1 MSVEKVMVVGA
12 GIMGSGIAQVCIEH
26 GIQTVLTDISK
37 EVADNGKA
45 KIDHF
50 LQRKIEKGKISQE
63 VKDKA
68 MSLLTT
74 SGSYQDGA
82 DADLVIEA
90 ATENVPIKLKI
101 FEQLDGIMNENAIMA
116 TNTSTIS
123 ITKIAGA
130 TKHPD
135 RVIGT
140 HFFVPPPAMKLLEVI
155 PGILTSE
162 ETEQKAMAFAEQIG
176 KEAIKAPDT
185 SGFLVNRMLVPMQN
199 EAIFLVMEGNDP
211 KAVDASMKL
220 GANFPMG
227 PLELTDFAGL
237 DTVLAV
243 MTQMYEDL
251 GDPKYRPCPL
261 LKKMVNAHLLGRK
274 TGKGFYDYTKK

>member
-1 MSVEKVMVVGA
+1 MVNKVMVVGA

-26 GIQTVLTDISK
+26 GIQTVLTDISQ
-37 EVADNGKA
+37 EVADKGKA

-50 LQRKIEKGKISQE
+50 LQRKIDKGKIEKEQ
-63 VKDKA
+63 KDQA
-68 MSLLTT
+68 MALLTT
-74 SGSYQDGA
+74 SGDYHAGA
-82 DADLVIEA
+82 DADFVIEA

-101 FEQLDGIMNENAIMA
+101 FEQLDEIVQENAILA

-140 HFFVPPPAMKLLEVI
+140 HFFVPPPAMKLLEII
-155 PGILTSE
+155 PGILTSD
-162 ETEQKAMAFAEQIG
+162 ETEKAAFDFAELIG
-176 KEAIKAPDT
+176 KTAIKAPDT

-199 EAIFLVMEGNDP
+199 EAIFLVMEGNNP
-211 KAVDASMKL
+211 KDIDQSMKL

-227 PLELTDFAGL
+227 PLDLTDFAGL

-243 MTQMYEDL
+243 MTQLYEDL

-274 TGKGFYDYTKK
+274 SGKGFYDYTK

>member
-1 MSVEKVMVVGA
+1 MGVNKVMVVGA

-26 GIQTVLTDISK
+26 GLTTVLTDVSK
-37 EVADNGKA
+37 EFADKGKA
-45 KIDHF
+45 KIEHF
-50 LQRKIEKGKISQE
+50 LQRKIEKVIIPQE
-63 VKDKA
+63 VKDHA

-74 SGSYQDGA
+74 SGDYKDGA
-82 DADLVIEA
+82 DADFVIEA

-101 FEQLDGIMNENAIMA
+101 FEQLDEIVQENAILA
-116 TNTSTIS
+116 SNTSTIS

-140 HFFVPPPAMKLLEVI
+140 HFFVPPPAMKLLEII

-162 ETEQKAMAFAEQIG
+162 ATEKAAFDFAEVIE
-176 KEAIKAPDT
+176 KTAIKAPDT

-199 EAIFLVMEGNDP
+199 EAIFLAMEGNDP
-211 KAVDASMKL
+211 KDIDQAMKL

-274 TGKGFYDYTKK
+274 TGKGFYDYTK

>member
-1 MSVEKVMVVGA
+1 MNVNKVMVVGA

-26 GIQTVLTDISK
+26 GIQTVLTDISQK
-37 EVADNGKA
+37 FADQGKA
-45 KIDHF
+45 KIDYF
-50 LQRKIEKGKISQE
+50 LQRKIEKGKITQE
-63 VKDKA
+63 VKNQA
-68 MSLLTT
+68 MSLLTA
-74 SGSYQDGA
+74 SGDYKDGA
-82 DADLVIEA
+82 DADFVIEA
-90 ATENVPIKLKI
+90 ATENVSIKLKI
-101 FEQLDGIMNENAIMA
+101 FEQLDEIVQPNAILA
-116 TNTSTIS
+116 SNTSTIS

-140 HFFVPPPAMKLLEVI
+140 HFFVPPPAMKLLEII

-162 ETEQKAMAFAEQIG
+162 ETEKRAGEFAEIIE
-176 KEAIKAPDT
+176 KTAIKAPDT

-199 EAIFLVMEGNDP
+199 EAIFLVMEGNNP
-211 KAVDASMKL
+211 KDVDQSMKL

-261 LKKMVNAHLLGRK
+261 LRKMVNAHLLGRK
-274 TGKGFYDYTKK
+274 SGKGFYDYSK

>member
-1 MSVEKVMVVGA
+1 MSIKKVMVVGA

-26 GIQTVLTDISK
+26 GLQTVLTDVSQELAEK
-37 EVADNGKA
+37 GKA

-50 LQRKIEKGKISQE
+50 LQRKIEKGRISQE
-63 VKDKA
+63 QKDRA
-68 MSLLTT
+68 MSLLQA

-82 DADLVIEA
+82 DADFVVEA

-101 FEQLDGIMNENAIMA
+101 FEQLDEIVNSNAILA

-155 PGILTSE
+155 PGILTSDA
-162 ETEQKAMAFAEQIG
+162 T
-176 KEAIKAPDT
+176 KEAAYEFAKIIDKTVVNAPDT

-199 EAIFLVMEGNDP
+199 EAIFLVQEGNDP
-211 KAVDASMKL
+211 ADVDASMKL
-220 GANFPMG
+220 GANLPMG

-261 LKKMVNAHLLGRK
+261 LRKMVNAHLLGRK
-274 TGKGFYDYTKK
+274 SGKGFYDYT

>member
-1 MSVEKVMVVGA
+1 MGVNKVMVVGA

-26 GIQTVLTDISK
+26 GLTTVLTDVSK
-37 EVADNGKA
+37 EFADKGKA
-45 KIDHF
+45 KIEHF
-50 LQRKIEKGKISQE
+50 LQRKIEKGKITQE
-63 VKDKA
+63 VKDHA

-74 SGSYQDGA
+74 SGDYKDGA
-82 DADLVIEA
+82 DADFVIEA

-101 FEQLDGIMNENAIMA
+101 FEQLDEILQENSILAS
-116 TNTSTIS
+116 NTSTIS

-140 HFFVPPPAMKLLEVI
+140 HFFVPPPAMKLLEII

-162 ETEQKAMAFAEQIG
+162 ATEKAAFDFAEVIE
-176 KEAIKAPDT
+176 KTAIKAPDT

-199 EAIFLVMEGNDP
+199 EAIFLAMEGNDP
-211 KAVDASMKL
+211 KDIDQAMKL

-274 TGKGFYDYTKK
+274 TGKGFYDYTK

>member
-1 MSVEKVMVVGA
+1 MGVNKVMVVGA

-26 GIQTVLTDISK
+26 GLTTVLTDVSK
-37 EVADNGKA
+37 EFADKGKA
-45 KIDHF
+45 KIEHF
-50 LQRKIEKGKISQE
+50 LQRKIEKGKITQE
-63 VKDKA
+63 VKDDE

-74 SGSYQDGA
+74 SGDYKDGA
-82 DADLVIEA
+82 DADFVIEA

-101 FEQLDGIMNENAIMA
+101 FEQLDEIVQENAILA
-116 TNTSTIS
+116 SNTSTIS

-140 HFFVPPPAMKLLEVI
+140 HFFVPPPAMKLLEII

-162 ETEQKAMAFAEQIG
+162 ATEKAAFDFAEVIE
-176 KEAIKAPDT
+176 KTAIKAPDT

-199 EAIFLVMEGNDP
+199 EAIFLAMEGNDP
-211 KAVDASMKL
+211 KDIDQAMKL

-274 TGKGFYDYTKK
+274 TGKGFYDYTK

>member
-1 MSVEKVMVVGA
+1 MNVNKVMVVGA

-26 GIQTVLTDISK
+26 GIQTVLTDISQK
-37 EVADNGKA
+37 FADQGKA
-45 KIDHF
+45 KIDYF
-50 LQRKIEKGKISQE
+50 LQRKIEKGKITQE
-63 VKDKA
+63 VKNQA
-68 MSLLTT
+68 MSLLTA
-74 SGSYQDGA
+74 SGDYKDGA
-82 DADLVIEA
+82 DADFVIEA
-90 ATENVPIKLKI
+90 ATENVSIKLKI
-101 FEQLDGIMNENAIMA
+101 FEQLDEIVQPNAILA
-116 TNTSTIS
+116 SNTSTIS

-140 HFFVPPPAMKLLEVI
+140 HFFVPPPAMKLLEII

-162 ETEQKAMAFAEQIG
+162 ETEKRAYEFAEIIE
-176 KEAIKAPDT
+176 KTAIKAPDT

-199 EAIFLVMEGNDP
+199 EAIFLVMEGNNP
-211 KAVDASMKL
+211 KDVDQSMKL

-261 LKKMVNAHLLGRK
+261 LRKMVNAHLLGRK
-274 TGKGFYDYTKK
+274 SGKGFYDYSK

>member
-1 MSVEKVMVVGA
+1 MSIQKVMVVGA

-26 GIQTVLTDISK
+26 GLQTVLTDVSQEFAEK
-37 EVADNGKA
+37 GKA

-50 LQRKIEKGKISQE
+50 LQRKIEKGRITQE
-63 VKDKA
+63 AKDKA
-68 MSLLTT
+68 MALLTA

-82 DADLVIEA
+82 DADFVIEA
-90 ATENVPIKLKI
+90 ATENVAIKLKI
-101 FEQLDGIMNENAIMA
+101 FEQLDELVKEEAILA
-116 TNTSTIS
+116 SNTSTIS

-155 PGILTSE
+155 PGLLTSD
-162 ETEQKAMAFAEQIG
+162 ETEKKAYQFAEIIE
-176 KEAIKAPDT
+176 KTAIKAPDT

-199 EAIFLVMEGNDP
+199 EAIFLVQEGNAPED
-211 KAVDASMKL
+211 VDRSMKL
-220 GANFPMG
+220 GANLPMG

-261 LKKMVNAHLLGRK
+261 LRKMVNAHLLGRK
-274 TGKGFYDYTKK
+274 TGKGFYDYTK

>member
-26 GIQTVLTDISK
+26 GIQTILTDISK

-45 KIDHF
+45 KINHF
-50 LQRKIEKGKISQE
+50 LQRKIEKGKMTQE
-63 VKDKA
+63 DKDKA

-82 DADLVIEA
+82 DANLVIEA

-101 FEQLDGIMNENAIMA
+101 FEQLDEIMNEDAVMA

-162 ETEQKAMAFAEQIG
+162 ETEKKALAFAEQIG

-261 LKKMVNAHLLGRK
+261 LKKILHLRLYKKINNKQEGK
-274 TGKGFYDYTKK
+274 T

>member
-1 MSVEKVMVVGA
+1 MNVNKVMVVGA

-26 GIQTVLTDISK
+26 GIQTVLTDISQK
-37 EVADNGKA
+37 FADQGKA
-45 KIDHF
+45 KIDYF
-50 LQRKIEKGKISQE
+50 LQRKIEKGKITQE
-63 VKDKA
+63 VKNQA
-68 MSLLTT
+68 MSLLTA
-74 SGSYQDGA
+74 SGDYKDGA
-82 DADLVIEA
+82 DADFVIEA
-90 ATENVPIKLKI
+90 ATENVSIKLKI
-101 FEQLDGIMNENAIMA
+101 FEQLDEIVQPNAILA
-116 TNTSTIS
+116 SNTSTIS

-140 HFFVPPPAMKLLEVI
+140 HFFVPPPAMKLLEII

-162 ETEQKAMAFAEQIG
+162 ETEKRAFEFAEIIE
-176 KEAIKAPDT
+176 KTAIKAPDT

-199 EAIFLVMEGNDP
+199 EAIFLVMEGNNP
-211 KAVDASMKL
+211 KDVDQSMKL

-243 MTQMYEDL
+243 MTQMYDDL

-261 LKKMVNAHLLGRK
+261 LRKMVNAHLLGRK
-274 TGKGFYDYTKK
+274 SGKGFYDYSK

>member
-1 MSVEKVMVVGA
+1 MNVNKVMVVGA

-26 GIQTVLTDISK
+26 GIQTVLTDISQK
-37 EVADNGKA
+37 FADQGKA
-45 KIDHF
+45 KIDYF
-50 LQRKIEKGKISQE
+50 LQRKIEKGKITQE
-63 VKDKA
+63 VKNQA
-68 MSLLTT
+68 MSLLTA
-74 SGSYQDGA
+74 SGDYKDGA
-82 DADLVIEA
+82 DADFVIEA
-90 ATENVPIKLKI
+90 ATENVSIKLKI
-101 FEQLDGIMNENAIMA
+101 FEQLDEIVQPNAILA
-116 TNTSTIS
+116 SNTSTIS

-140 HFFVPPPAMKLLEVI
+140 HFFVPPPAMKLLEII

-162 ETEQKAMAFAEQIG
+162 ETEKRAFEFAEIIE
-176 KEAIKAPDT
+176 KTAIKAPDT

-199 EAIFLVMEGNDP
+199 EAIFLVMEGNNP
-211 KAVDASMKL
+211 KDVDQSMKL

-261 LKKMVNAHLLGRK
+261 LRKMVADAVLLQRAL
-274 TGKGFYDYTKK
+274 T

>member
-1 MSVEKVMVVGA
+1 MKVSKVMVVGA

-26 GIQTVLTDISK
+26 GIQTVLTDISQEFAEKGK
-37 EVADNGKA
+37 E
-45 KIDHF
+45 KINHF
-50 LQRKIEKGKISQE
+50 LQRKIEKGKITE
-63 VKDKA
+63 EAKNHA
-68 MSLLTT
+68 MELLTA
-74 SGSYQDGA
+74 SGDYRDGA
-82 DADLVIEA
+82 DADFVIEA

-101 FEQLDGIMNENAIMA
+101 FEQLDEIVKADAILA
-116 TNTSTIS
+116 SNTSTIS

-140 HFFVPPPAMKLLEVI
+140 HFFVPPPAMKLLEII
-155 PGILTSE
+155 PGILTSG
-162 ETEQKAMAFAEQIG
+162 ETEKRAFEFAELIG
-176 KEAIKAPDT
+176 KTAIKAPDT

-211 KAVDASMKL
+211 RDIDQSMKL

-261 LKKMVNAHLLGRK
+261 LKKMVDAHLLGRK
-274 TGKGFYDYTKK
+274 SGKGFYDYSK

>member
-1 MSVEKVMVVGA
+1 MKKVMVVGA

-26 GIQTVLTDISK
+26 GLETILT
-37 EVADNGKA
+37 EVSMELAEKGRD

-50 LQRKIEKGKISQE
+50 LKRKIEKGKMTAE
-63 VKDKA
+63 EREHA
-68 MSLLTT
+68 MVLLTL
-74 SGSYQDGA
+74 SQSYIDGS

-90 ATENVPIKLKI
+90 ATENVEIKLQI
-101 FEQLDGIMNENAIMA
+101 FQKLDEIVNERTILAS
-116 TNTSTIS
+116 NTSTIS

-140 HFFVPPPAMKLLEVI
+140 HFFVPPPAMKLLEVT
-155 PGILTSE
+155 PGLLTSD
-162 ETEQKAMAFAEQIG
+162 ETIQTVYDFAKVIG
-176 KEAIKAPDT
+176 KEVVQATDT
-185 SGFLVNRMLVPMQN
+185 SGFLVNRILVPMQN
-199 EAIFLVMEGNDP
+199 EAIFMVQEGHRPED
-211 KAVDASMKL
+211 VDRAMKL
-220 GANFPMG
+220 GANLPMG
-227 PLELTDFAGL
+227 PLELTDYAGL

-261 LKKMVNAHLLGRK
+261 LRTMVHAHLLGRK
-274 TGKGFYDYTKK
+274 TGQGFYTYS

>member
-1 MSVEKVMVVGA
+1 MGVNKVMVVGA

-26 GIQTVLTDISK
+26 GLTTVLTDVSK
-37 EVADNGKA
+37 ELADKGKA
-45 KIDHF
+45 KIEHF
-50 LQRKIEKGKISQE
+50 LQRKIEKGKITQE
-63 VKDKA
+63 VKEHA

-74 SGSYQDGA
+74 SGDYKDGA
-82 DADLVIEA
+82 DADFVIEA

-101 FEQLDGIMNENAIMA
+101 FEQLDEIVQENAILA
-116 TNTSTIS
+116 SNTSTIS

-140 HFFVPPPAMKLLEVI
+140 HFFVPPPAMKLLEII

-162 ETEQKAMAFAEQIG
+162 ATEKAAFDFAEVIE
-176 KEAIKAPDT
+176 KTAIKAPDT

-199 EAIFLVMEGNDP
+199 EAIFLAMEGNDP
-211 KAVDASMKL
+211 KDIDQAMKL

-274 TGKGFYDYTKK
+274 TGKGFYDYTK

>member
-1 MSVEKVMVVGA
+1 MKKVMVVGA

-26 GIQTVLTDISK
+26 GLEAVLT
-37 EVADNGKA
+37 EVSMELAEKGRD

-50 LQRKIEKGKISQE
+50 LKRKIEKGKMTVE
-63 VKDKA
+63 EKEHA
-68 MSLLTT
+68 MALLTL
-74 SGSYQDGA
+74 SQSYIDGA

-90 ATENVPIKLKI
+90 ATENVGIKLQI
-101 FEQLDGIMNENAIMA
+101 FQKLDEIVKEKTILAS
-116 TNTSTIS
+116 NTSTIS

-140 HFFVPPPAMKLLEVI
+140 HFFVPPPAMKLLEVT
-155 PGILTSE
+155 PGLLTSD
-162 ETEQKAMAFAEQIG
+162 ETIQAAYDFAKVIG
-176 KEAIKAPDT
+176 KEVVQATDT
-185 SGFLVNRMLVPMQN
+185 SGFLVNRILVPMQN
-199 EAIFLVMEGNDP
+199 EAIFMVQEGHRPED
-211 KAVDASMKL
+211 VDRAMKL
-220 GANFPMG
+220 GANLPMG
-227 PLELTDFAGL
+227 PLELTDYAGL

-261 LKKMVNAHLLGRK
+261 LRTMVHAHLLGRK
-274 TGKGFYDYTKK
+274 SGQGFYTYS

>member
-1 MSVEKVMVVGA
+1 MNVNKVMVVGA

-26 GIQTVLTDISK
+26 GIQTVLTDISQK
-37 EVADNGKA
+37 FADQGKA
-45 KIDHF
+45 KIDYF
-50 LQRKIEKGKISQE
+50 LQRKIEKGKITQE
-63 VKDKA
+63 VKNQA
-68 MSLLTT
+68 MSLLTA
-74 SGSYQDGA
+74 SGDYKDGA
-82 DADLVIEA
+82 DADFVIEA
-90 ATENVPIKLKI
+90 ATENVSIKLKI
-101 FEQLDGIMNENAIMA
+101 FEQLDEIVQPNAILA
-116 TNTSTIS
+116 SNTSTIS

-140 HFFVPPPAMKLLEVI
+140 HFFVPPPAMKLLEII

-162 ETEQKAMAFAEQIG
+162 ETEKRAFEFAEIIE
-176 KEAIKAPDT
+176 KTAIKAPDT

-199 EAIFLVMEGNDP
+199 EAIFLVIEGNNP
-211 KAVDASMKL
+211 KDVDQSMKL
-220 GANFPMG
+220 GSKFPMG

-261 LKKMVNAHLLGRK
+261 LRKMVNAHLLGRK
-274 TGKGFYDYTKK
+274 SGKGFYDYSK

>member
-1 MSVEKVMVVGA
+1 MSIKKVMVVGA

-37 EVADNGKA
+37 ELADNGKA

-68 MSLLTT
+68 ISLLTT

-101 FEQLDGIMNENAIMA
+101 FAQLDEIMNENAVMA

-155 PGILTSE
+155 PGILTSD
-162 ETEQKAMAFAEQIG
+162 ETEKKALAFAEQIG

>member
-1 MSVEKVMVVGA
+1 
-12 GIMGSGIAQVCIEH
+12 MGSGIAQVCIEH
-26 GIQTVLTDISK
+26 GIQTVLTDISQ
-37 EVADNGKA
+37 ELADKGKA

-50 LQRKIEKGKISQE
+50 LQRKIEKGKITQQQ
-63 VKDKA
+63 KDQA
-68 MSLLTT
+68 IALLSTA
-74 SGSYQDGA
+74 GDYHMGA
-82 DADLVIEA
+82 DADFVIEA

-101 FEQLDGIMNENAIMA
+101 FEQLDEIVQENAILA

-162 ETEQKAMAFAEQIG
+162 ETEKVAYEFAEIIG
-176 KEAIKAPDT
+176 KTAIKAPDT

-211 KAVDASMKL
+211 KDIDQSMKL

-274 TGKGFYDYTKK
+274 TGKGFYDYTK

>member
-1 MSVEKVMVVGA
+1 MNVNKVMVVGA

-26 GIQTVLTDISK
+26 GIQTVLTDISQ
-37 EVADNGKA
+37 ELADKGKA

-50 LQRKIEKGKISQE
+50 LQRKIEKGKITQQQ
-63 VKDKA
+63 KDQA
-68 MSLLTT
+68 IALLSTA
-74 SGSYQDGA
+74 GDYHMGA
-82 DADLVIEA
+82 DADFVIEA

-101 FEQLDGIMNENAIMA
+101 FEQLDEIVQENAILA

-130 TKHPD
+130 TKHPN

-162 ETEQKAMAFAEQIG
+162 ETEKAAYEFAEIIG
-176 KEAIKAPDT
+176 KTAIKAPDT

-211 KAVDASMKL
+211 KDIDQSMKL

-274 TGKGFYDYTKK
+274 TGKGFYDYTK

>member
-1 MSVEKVMVVGA
+1 
-12 GIMGSGIAQVCIEH
+12 
-26 GIQTVLTDISK
+26 
-37 EVADNGKA
+37 
-45 KIDHF
+45 
-50 LQRKIEKGKISQE
+50 
-63 VKDKA
+63 
-68 MSLLTT
+68 
-74 SGSYQDGA
+74 
-82 DADLVIEA
+82 
-90 ATENVPIKLKI
+90 
-101 FEQLDGIMNENAIMA
+101 
-116 TNTSTIS
+116 
-123 ITKIAGA
+123 
-130 TKHPD
+130 
-135 RVIGT
+135 
-140 HFFVPPPAMKLLEVI
+140 MKLLEVI

-162 ETEQKAMAFAEQIG
+162 ETEKAAYEFAEIIG
-176 KEAIKAPDT
+176 KTAIKAPDT

-211 KAVDASMKL
+211 KDIDQSMKL

-274 TGKGFYDYTKK
+274 TGKGFYDYTK

>member
-1 MSVEKVMVVGA
+1 MGVNKVMVVGA

-26 GIQTVLTDISK
+26 GLTTVLTDVSK
-37 EVADNGKA
+37 EFADKGKA
-45 KIDHF
+45 KIEHF
-50 LQRKIEKGKISQE
+50 LQRKIEKGKITQE
-63 VKDKA
+63 VKDHA

-74 SGSYQDGA
+74 SGDYKDGA
-82 DADLVIEA
+82 DADFVIEA

-101 FEQLDGIMNENAIMA
+101 FEQLDEIVQENAILA
-116 TNTSTIS
+116 SNTSTIS

-140 HFFVPPPAMKLLEVI
+140 HFFVPPPAMKLLEII

-162 ETEQKAMAFAEQIG
+162 ATEKAAFDFAEVIE
-176 KEAIKAPDT
+176 KTAIKAPDT

-199 EAIFLVMEGNDP
+199 EAIFLAMEGNDP
-211 KAVDASMKL
+211 KDIDQAMKL

-261 LKKMVNAHLLGRK
+261 LKKIVNAHLLGRK
-274 TGKGFYDYTKK
+274 TGKGFYDYTK

>member
-1 MSVEKVMVVGA
+1 MNVNKVMVVGA

-26 GIQTVLTDISK
+26 GIQTVLTDISQK
-37 EVADNGKA
+37 FADQGKA
-45 KIDHF
+45 KIDYF
-50 LQRKIEKGKISQE
+50 LQRKIEKGKITQE
-63 VKDKA
+63 VKNQA
-68 MSLLTT
+68 MSLLTA
-74 SGSYQDGA
+74 SGDYKDGA
-82 DADLVIEA
+82 DADFVIEA
-90 ATENVPIKLKI
+90 ATENVSIKLKI
-101 FEQLDGIMNENAIMA
+101 FEQLDEIVQPNAILA
-116 TNTSTIS
+116 SNTSTIS

-140 HFFVPPPAMKLLEVI
+140 HFFVPLPAMKLLEII

-162 ETEQKAMAFAEQIG
+162 ETEKRAFEFAEIIE
-176 KEAIKAPDT
+176 KTAIKAPDT

-199 EAIFLVMEGNDP
+199 EAIFLVMEGNNP
-211 KAVDASMKL
+211 KDVDQSMKL

-261 LKKMVNAHLLGRK
+261 LRKMVNAHLLGRK
-274 TGKGFYDYTKK
+274 SGKGFYDYSK

>member
-1 MSVEKVMVVGA
+1 MNVNKVMVVGA

-26 GIQTVLTDISK
+26 GIQTVLTDISQ
-37 EVADNGKA
+37 ELADKGKA
-45 KIDHF
+45 KIGHF
-50 LQRKIEKGKISQE
+50 LQRKIEKGKITQQQ
-63 VKDKA
+63 KDQA
-68 MSLLTT
+68 IALLSTA
-74 SGSYQDGA
+74 GDYHMGA
-82 DADLVIEA
+82 DADFVIEA

-101 FEQLDGIMNENAIMA
+101 FEQLDEIVQENAILA

-162 ETEQKAMAFAEQIG
+162 ETEKAAYEFAEIIG
-176 KEAIKAPDT
+176 KTAIKAPDT

-211 KAVDASMKL
+211 KDIDQSMKL

-274 TGKGFYDYTKK
+274 TGKGFYDYTK

>member
-1 MSVEKVMVVGA
+1 MVNKVMVVGA

-26 GIQTVLTDISK
+26 GIQTVLTDISQ
-37 EVADNGKA
+37 EVADKGKA

-50 LQRKIEKGKISQE
+50 LQRKIDKGKIEKEQ
-63 VKDKA
+63 KGQA
-68 MSLLTT
+68 MALLTT
-74 SGSYQDGA
+74 SGDYHAGA
-82 DADLVIEA
+82 DADFVIEA

-101 FEQLDGIMNENAIMA
+101 FEQLDEIVQENAILA

-140 HFFVPPPAMKLLEVI
+140 HFFVPPPAMKLLEII
-155 PGILTSE
+155 PGILTSD
-162 ETEQKAMAFAEQIG
+162 ETEKAAFDFAELIG
-176 KEAIKAPDT
+176 KTAIKAPDT

-199 EAIFLVMEGNDP
+199 EAIFLVMEGNNP
-211 KAVDASMKL
+211 KDIDQSMKL

-274 TGKGFYDYTKK
+274 SGKGFYDYTK

>member
-1 MSVEKVMVVGA
+1 MNVSKVMVVGA

-26 GIQTVLTDISK
+26 GIQTVLTDISQ
-37 EVADNGKA
+37 ELADKGKA

-63 VKDKA
+63 QKDQAMALPSTAGDYKA
-68 MSLLTT
+68 
-74 SGSYQDGA
+74 GS
-82 DADLVIEA
+82 DADFVIEA

-101 FEQLDGIMNENAIMA
+101 FEQLDEIMQETAILA

-140 HFFVPPPAMKLLEVI
+140 HFFVPPPAMKLLEII
-155 PGILTSE
+155 PGILTSG
-162 ETEQKAMAFAEQIG
+162 ETEKTAFEFAEKIG
-176 KEAIKAPDT
+176 KTAIKAPDT

-211 KAVDASMKL
+211 KDVDQSMKL

-274 TGKGFYDYTKK
+274 SGKGFYDYTK

>member
-1 MSVEKVMVVGA
+1 MNIKKVMVVGA

-26 GIQTVLTDISK
+26 GLETLLTDVTL
-37 EVADNGKA
+37 EVAQNGKA

-50 LQRKIEKGKISQE
+50 LQRKIEKGRLTQE
-63 VKDKA
+63 EKDKA
-68 MSLLTT
+68 MALL
-74 SGSYQDGA
+74 SVSDHYADGA
-82 DADLVIEA
+82 DAQFVIEA

-101 FEQLDGIMNENAIMA
+101 FAQLDEIMNEDAILA

-135 RVIGT
+135 RVIGA
-140 HFFVPPPAMKLLEVI
+140 HFFVPPPAMKLLEII

-162 ETEQKAMAFAEQIG
+162 ATEKVAFEFAQIIG
-176 KEAIKAPDT
+176 KDAIKAPDT

-199 EAIFLVMEGNDP
+199 EAIFLVQEGNRPED
-211 KAVDASMKL
+211 VDASMKL
-220 GANFPMG
+220 GANLPMG
-227 PLELTDFAGL
+227 PLALTDMAGL

-261 LKKMVNAHLLGRK
+261 LKKMVNAGLLGRK
-274 TGKGFYDYTKK
+274 TKKGFYEY

>member
-1 MSVEKVMVVGA
+1 MSIKKVMVVGA

-26 GIQTVLTDISK
+26 GLQTLLTDVTK

-45 KIDHF
+45 KIEHF
-50 LQRKIEKGKISQE
+50 LQRKIEKGKITPE
-63 VKDKA
+63 DKEQA
-68 MSLLTT
+68 IALLNT
-74 SGSYQDGA
+74 SGSCQDGA
-82 DADLVIEA
+82 DVDFVIEA

-101 FEQLDGIMNENAIMA
+101 FEQLDEIVQPNAVLG

-130 TKHPD
+130 AKHPD

-140 HFFVPPPAMKLLEVI
+140 HFFVPPPAMKLLEII

-162 ETEQKAMAFAEQIG
+162 ETERAANEFAGIID
-176 KEAIKAPDT
+176 KRAIKAPDT

-199 EAIFLVMEGNDP
+199 EAIFLVQEGNQPED
-211 KAVDASMKL
+211 VDNSMKL
-220 GANFPMG
+220 GANLPMG
-227 PLELTDFAGL
+227 PLALTDFAGL

-261 LKKMVNAHLLGRK
+261 LRKMVNAHLLGRK
-274 TGKGFYDYTKK
+274 SGRGFYDYSK